1 MTRRFPH
8 LVILGLLLGLPLLAG
23 LGSGPPP
30 ARTPPLIGSRPPV
43 ASAAEASSQP
53 GSGPLQG
60 GSFSFP
66 PAAAKQLRPAAQ
78 WVQAFR
84 PTTLWTSQS
93 PDAPSLTSLPQWT
106 VFRQL
111 GAQLG
116 ERLPVEYP
124 GDGVAALPQRGWVTA
139 ADVGP
144 SGPPSPHYEL
154 ASGGSLS
161 PITGRA
167 VPRRTVQAWP
177 QGISAQLAV
186 LLDGDSGE
194 VLWGRNAYGEVAP
207 ASLTKIVTAMLAL
220 ERSRLSDRVTVQV
233 DSRTM
238 YESTVMG
245 ITPGENLSMETLLHG
260 LMLPS
265 GNDAAIAIAQ
275 HVAGSESRFV
285 ALMNAKAAELGLV
298 NSRFANSHGLDAS
311 GHYTSPFDI
320 STFSRVGMADPTFA
334 RVVSTRAYQAEG
346 YALTNTNRLLQVYPR
361 ADGVKIGYT
370 DAAGRAISAS
380 AAQDGHRLFA
390 ALIRSYNP
398 IPEAQALLEWG
409 FRGFSW
415 DT

>member
-1 MTRRFPH
+1 
-8 LVILGLLLGLPLLAG
+8 
-23 LGSGPPP
+23 
-30 ARTPPLIGSRPPV
+30 
-43 ASAAEASSQP
+43 
-53 GSGPLQG
+53 
-60 GSFSFP
+60 
-66 PAAAKQLRPAAQ
+66 
-78 WVQAFR
+78 VQAFR
-84 PTTLWTSQS
+84 PTALWASES
-93 PDAPSLTSLPQWT
+93 PDAPSLAGLPQWT

-111 GAQLG
+111 GPQLA

-124 GDGVAALPQRGWVTA
+124 GDGAAALPQNGWLTA

-154 ASGGSLS
+154 ASGGKPS

-177 QGISAQLAV
+177 QGISAQFAV

-194 VLWGRNAYGEVAP
+194 VLWGRDAYGEVAP
-207 ASLTKIVTAMLAL
+207 ASLTKIVTAMVAL
-220 ERSRLSDRVTVQV
+220 ERSRLDDRVTVQV
-233 DSRTM
+233 DSRAM

-260 LMLPS
+260 LILPS
-265 GNDAAIAIAQ
+265 GNDAALAIAQ
-275 HVAGSESRFV
+275 HVGGSERAFV
-285 ALMNAKAAELGLV
+285 ALMNARVAELGLV

-311 GHYTSPFDI
+311 DHYSSPFDI
-320 STFSRVGMADPTFA
+320 STFARVGMADPTFA
-334 RVVSTRAYQAEG
+334 RVVAARTYQAEG
-346 YALTNTNRLLQVYPR
+346 YALMNTNRLLQIYPR

-380 AAQDGHRLFA
+380 ATQDGHRLLA